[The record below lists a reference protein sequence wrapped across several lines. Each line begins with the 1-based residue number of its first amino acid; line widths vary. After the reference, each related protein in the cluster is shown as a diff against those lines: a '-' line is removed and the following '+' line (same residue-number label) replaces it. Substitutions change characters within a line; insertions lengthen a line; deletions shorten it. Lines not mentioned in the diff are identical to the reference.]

1 MIQSAFVL
9 DIPLAI
15 VRRYTQM
22 LKYTNK
28 NLNKIGRDIY
38 RAPPPP
44 TPATARAKDDLPLF
58 LAAFPHILDL
68 TIETS
73 HKIIKIH

>member
-15 VRRYTQM
+15 VRSYTQM

-28 NLNKIGRDIY
+28 NVNKIDRDIY
-38 RAPPPP
+38 RGPPP
-44 TPATARAKDDLPLF
+44 RAKDDLPLF

>member
-28 NLNKIGRDIY
+28 NVNKIDRDIY
-38 RAPPPP
+38 RGPPQG
-44 TPATARAKDDLPLF
+44 
-58 LAAFPHILDL
+58 
-68 TIETS
+68 EG
-73 HKIIKIH
+73 

>member
-15 VRRYTQM
+15 VRSYTQM

-28 NLNKIGRDIY
+28 YVNKIDRDIY
-38 RAPPPP
+38 RGPPPQG
-44 TPATARAKDDLPLF
+44 
-58 LAAFPHILDL
+58 
-68 TIETS
+68 EG
-73 HKIIKIH
+73 

>member
-15 VRRYTQM
+15 VRSYTQM

-28 NLNKIGRDIY
+28 NVNKIDRDIY
-38 RAPPPP
+38 RGPPPQG
-44 TPATARAKDDLPLF
+44 
-58 LAAFPHILDL
+58 
-68 TIETS
+68 EG
-73 HKIIKIH
+73 